1 MGVFELMVWCAGIGL
16 AAWAL
21 TTYIPM
27 SAGVARVI
35 QIVAIV
41 VIVAVVLNAFGLIP
55 RDVAVPN
62 LRGR

>member
-1 MGVFELMVWCAGIGL
+1 MGVFQLMIMCALIGL
-16 AAWAL
+16 GAWAL

-41 VIVAVVLNAFGLIP
+41 VIVALVLAAFGLIP
-55 RDVAVPN
+55 MDVQVPK
-62 LRGR
+62 LR